1 MRKHIIAAVQ
11 AHAAAEYPRECCGLL
26 LAVGRAQKYFPCR
39 NIAAEPNEEFRLDPE
54 DYAAAEDV
62 GEVIGIAH
70 SHPDATSR
78 PSPHDLAMCEAT
90 ALPWHILS
98 WPEGDM
104 RTITPTGCTPL
115 LKRPFVHGAWD
126 CWQVCA
132 DWYQREWGL
141 EFEAFQRT
149 DGWWESAENASLYE
163 QHYDAAGFVRVDQPQ
178 RGDLIVMHVGR
189 TVHPNHAGIY
199 LGTDPALPSEDSGA
213 FGPGPFLLHHLYG
226 RPSEIIVYGGPWHDR
241 TRLILRHKDA
251 KQPTSR
257 GMAAGEEHAYGRTTK
272 SYRR

>member
-1 MRKHIIAAVQ
+1 MRKHIVTAIQ

-39 NIAAEPNEEFRLDPE
+39 NIATEPNEEFRLDPE
-54 DYAAAEDV
+54 DYAAAEDL
-62 GEVIGIAH
+62 GEVIGIVH

-78 PSPHDLAMCEAT
+78 PSPHDLAMCEST

-104 RTITPTGCTPL
+104 RTITPAGSTPL
-115 LKRPFVHGAWD
+115 LKRPFVHGVWD

-132 DWYQREWGL
+132 DWYKREWGL
-141 EFEAFQRT
+141 EFEAFQRI

-163 QHYDAAGFVRVDQPQ
+163 QYYEAAGFVRVDRPQ
-178 RGDLIVMHVGR
+178 RGDMIVMQVGL

-199 LGTDPALPSEDSGA
+199 LGADPALPGEDSGT

-226 RPSEIIVYGGPWHDR
+226 RPSEIIVFGGPWHDR
-241 TRLILRHKDA
+241 TRLILRHKDSQA
-251 KQPTSR
+251 KLPS
-257 GMAAGEEHAYGRTTK
+257 E
-272 SYRR
+272 